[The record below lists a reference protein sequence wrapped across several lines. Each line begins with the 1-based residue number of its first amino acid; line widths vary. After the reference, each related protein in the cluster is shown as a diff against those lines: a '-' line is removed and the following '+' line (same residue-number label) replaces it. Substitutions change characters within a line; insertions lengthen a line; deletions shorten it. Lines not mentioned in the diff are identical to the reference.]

1 VHGFELK
8 ELQEDEDRL
17 GWQEALARDPEY
29 YMNTKEGQE
38 ELAQMI
44 RRESERLLEEIGKS
58 VKPTKEIIWLSRYCT
73 TCKFFSKQ
81 GSKTTCNRWNVR
93 IVKPFYGRPIWESI
107 PKVGSEMEKERIV
120 SNIDWSKKW
129 KEISDKI
136 VEWAIDKVNAGFP
149 YFCYTRKS
157 D

>member
-1 VHGFELK
+1 M
-8 ELQEDEDRL
+8 QEDEVRL
-17 GWQEALARDPEY
+17 SWQEELARDPEY

-58 VKPTKEIIWLSRYCT
+58 VKKTKEIIWLSRYCT
-73 TCKFFSKQ
+73 TCKFYSRE
-81 GSKTTCNRWNVR
+81 GSRITCKRWNVR
-93 IVKPFYGRPIWESI
+93 IVKPFYGTAIWETMAS
-107 PKVGSEMEKERIV
+107 KTNEMEKERVV
-120 SNIDWSKKW
+120 SNIDWNRKW

-149 YFCYTRKS
+149 YFCYTRK
-157 D
+157 